1 MNSIASMPSKKPP
14 PSPTKESLVLKSA
27 FDAAG
32 LSQAAIARKL
42 DVSPGLVWQ
51 WLNGNTAVPA
61 NKAVRLAEIVSADP
75 RKISTAYADVHQH
88 EPGNVVPIRAQPAGD
103 DGRRPDLVIARLE
116 NDVTAL
122 NYALAALIATMT
134 AHRPAEARDA
144 ASTIR
149 KSVPAK
155 FRDKGLLHELLQTMD
170 RAGKS

>member
-1 MNSIASMPSKKPP
+1 MNSIASMSTKKPA
-14 PSPTKESLVLKSA
+14 PSPTKQSLVLKSA

-51 WLNGNTAVPA
+51 WLNGNTPVPA
-61 NKAVRLAEIVSADP
+61 NKAVRLGEIVSADP
-75 RKISTAYADVHQH
+75 RRISTAYADVHQH
-88 EPGNVVPIRAQPAGD
+88 EPGNVVPISAPSSGD
-103 DGRRPDLVIARLE
+103 EARRPDLVIARLE

-149 KSVPAK
+149 KAVPAK

-170 RAGKS
+170 RAGKA